1 MQLFHDAAAAHD
13 RITQS
18 TAQAPQLLASGDFN
32 EVEGVLDSLSPVSDY
47 PTPGSI
53 TACWSGLQLVGIVEG

>member
-13 RITQS
+13 KITQS
-18 TAQAPQLLASGDFN
+18 TAQASQLLASGDFN
-32 EVEGVLDSLSPVSDY
+32 EVEGVLDGLSPVSDY
-47 PTPGSI
+47 PTPRSI

>member
-18 TAQAPQLLASGDFN
+18 TAQAPQLLASDDFN
-32 EVEGVLDSLSPVSDY
+32 EVEGVLNGLSP
-47 PTPGSI
+47 
-53 TACWSGLQLVGIVEG
+53 